1 MNGTPLNIFQ
11 KTQRLWD
18 TLHPYN
24 AAQLATLS
32 GVQPAV
38 VIEEAFNRA
47 IRGLRLGIFNCEK
60 SRYRVDQGPRVSLST
75 TDEPLEPL
83 LTRMMNARFDAQR
96 SFPFRPFIQQSGETQ
111 TIGLIYQHW
120 VADSVSIRLL
130 MHAWIRSIHDKACDI
145 RPIQLPRG
153 GMWHYFAAPSVG
165 WSVVGQLSSLAGFA
179 SRMKR
184 MRRIEGRADSQEVA
198 VVVRELPAGLILR
211 IRRGAR
217 ARGATVGDLFTAA
230 AAEALAKH
238 GANTA
243 TPRRPGLAMGTIVD
257 TRARA
262 RSVSPRIF
270 GLFLGFTMTAFNGP
284 DAELFD
290 RLLARAVKQRKSDA
304 RRHAA
309 EASQLNM
316 AIGYFLA
323 HRMRPHNLLEF
334 YRKRFPLAG
343 GLSSVNLG
351 SEWSQELHPAP
362 VALYHRVSPTGPL
375 MPIVFTPTTLGNQ
388 LSLCCTYRTALLT
401 PNQIECVIA
410 QFIQRLIQFAGETD
424 G

>member
-1 MNGTPLNIFQ
+1 MNRAPLNIFQ

-18 TLHPYN
+18 TIHPYN

-32 GVQPAV
+32 GAQPAV

-47 IRGLRLGIFNCEK
+47 IRGLRLGIFDCRK
-60 SRYRVDQGPRVSLST
+60 GRYHVEPAPRVPLSI
-75 TDEPLEPL
+75 TDEPLKPL

-96 SFPFRPFIQQSGETQ
+96 SFPFRPFIHQSGETQ
-111 TIGLIYQHW
+111 TIGLVYQHW

-130 MHAWIRSIHDKACDI
+130 MQAWIRSMHDPACA
-145 RPIQLPRG
+145 IQPVRLPRG

-179 SRMKR
+179 SRMKQ
-184 MRRIEGRADSQEVA
+184 MRRIERRAESQDVA
-198 VVVRELPAGLILR
+198 VVVRELPADLILR

-217 ARGATVGDLFTAA
+217 ARGATVGDVFIAA
-230 AAEALAKH
+230 AADTLAMY
-238 GANTA
+238 GANAA
-243 TPRRPGLAMGTIVD
+243 TSRRPGLAMGTIVD

-262 RSVSPRIF
+262 RSVSSRIF
-270 GLFLGFTMTAFNGP
+270 GLFLGFTMTPFNGR
-284 DAELFD
+284 DAQRFD
-290 RLLARAVKQRKSDA
+290 RLLARAVKQRKSDL

-323 HRMRPHNLLEF
+323 RRMRPQNLLEF

-351 SEWSQELHPAP
+351 SEWSQDLHPAP

-375 MPIVFTPTTLGNQ
+375 MPIVFTPTTLGNR

-401 PNQIECVIA
+401 PDQIERVIA
-410 QFIQRLIQFAGETD
+410 QFTERLIQFAGKTD